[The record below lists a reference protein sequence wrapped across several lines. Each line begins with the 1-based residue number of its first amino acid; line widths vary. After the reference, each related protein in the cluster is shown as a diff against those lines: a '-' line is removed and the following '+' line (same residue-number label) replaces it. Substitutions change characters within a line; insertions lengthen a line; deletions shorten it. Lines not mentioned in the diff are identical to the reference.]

1 MQVNFLITMKQ
12 EELRLVGHCVG
23 FFVARRLEK
32 RFCQL
37 IYPGLSFVCLFVYF
51 SIYIVVIVKPYCS
64 MAEVVG

>member
-1 MQVNFLITMKQ
+1 MKQ

-37 IYPGLSFVCLFVYF
+37 IYPGLRIFLFIFPFV
-51 SIYIVVIVKPYCS
+51 
-64 MAEVVG
+64 